1 MAVVGST
8 LTIDVHFTADTDAD
22 SVRGAMREN
31 RNLDPK
37 LGDAFRSMI
46 DREMSTL
53 FDENDIEG
61 VVVTSDLELIDDRV
75 AGAPRERVTG
85 DITFEGEE
93 SALAAVNDA
102 IDAPDR
108 ARLAD
113 ESERVL
119 REYLDRQ
126 QLDEEINVT
135 VSVTPLEFK

>member
-46 DREMSTL
+46 DQQMRTL

-85 DITFEGEE
+85 EVAFEGEE

-102 IDAPDR
+102 VDAPER
-108 ARLAD
+108 AQLAD
-113 ESERVL
+113 EAERVL

-126 QLDEEINVT
+126 QLHEEINVT